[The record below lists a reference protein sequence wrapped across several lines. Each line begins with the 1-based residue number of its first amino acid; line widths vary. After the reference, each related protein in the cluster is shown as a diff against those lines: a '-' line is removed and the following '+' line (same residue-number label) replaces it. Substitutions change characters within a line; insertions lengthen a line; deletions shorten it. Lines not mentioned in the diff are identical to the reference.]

1 MPSFSD
7 HAAGLVPR
15 RPLGQAV
22 LLLRSEPDA
31 QLVDLCDAR
40 LEAPAICRVLTVL
53 HDTMTARLLE
63 LAFARH
69 GAPPVDFAWLVYALR
84 ALTGANLQE
93 ALRAVAAAQT
103 R

>member
-1 MPSFSD
+1 
-7 HAAGLVPR
+7 
-15 RPLGQAV
+15 
-22 LLLRSEPDA
+22 
-31 QLVDLCDAR
+31 
-40 LEAPAICRVLTVL
+40 
-53 HDTMTARLLE
+53 MTARLLE